1 MILYNPKLLNGNH
14 RMVNVKLILRINVF
28 FKKKRINVFNKN
40 RPNLVTY
47 FILAKNNQNS
57 TNRKGHTSY
66 TTAFT
71 VPSNRSR
78 G

>member
-14 RMVNVKLILRINVF
+14 RMVNVKLILRT
-28 FKKKRINVFNKN
+28 NVFNKN

>member
-1 MILYNPKLLNGNH
+1 MYLIFTKNNPKLLNGNH
-14 RMVNVKLILRINVF
+14 RMVNVKLILRT
-28 FKKKRINVFNKN
+28 NVFNKN